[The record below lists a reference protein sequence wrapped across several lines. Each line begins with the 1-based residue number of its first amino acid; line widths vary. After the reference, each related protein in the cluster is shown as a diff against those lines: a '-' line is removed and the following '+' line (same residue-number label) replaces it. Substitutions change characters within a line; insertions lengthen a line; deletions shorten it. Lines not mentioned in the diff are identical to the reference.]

1 MVELKVQVSVVVGG
15 GNIFRGLEASAQ
27 GIERA
32 VADYMGMLATVI
44 NALALQ
50 DAMEKA
56 GVPTRVMSA
65 ITMNEVAE
73 PYIRR
78 RAIRHLEKGRVL
90 IFGAGTGSPFFTTDT
105 AAALRATEIG
115 AEAILKGTKVDG
127 IYDRDPVLHPEARK
141 FSRLTYFEVIAKVP
155 AGHGH
160 HRGDHGHGA
169 EHPHRRLQ
177 TPGTGKH
184 EKSGARPGS
193 RHRGGEARA
202 MKDDVLKET
211 RRKMDKVLE
220 AMARDLSRVRTGRA
234 SVALL
239 EGIKVDCYGAVM
251 PIAQV
256 ASLAA
261 PEPRLLTVQPWDPTV
276 LSDIEKAILK
286 SDLGLTPM
294 NDGKIIRLPIP
305 ALTTERRKDL
315 VKMVKKMEE
324 EAKVALRNVRR
335 EANEDLKEM
344 KKEKLLPEDEAHK
357 GQDEVQKITDDYI
370 RKAEAQAAEKEKE
383 IMAF

>member
-1 MVELKVQVSVVVGG
+1 
-15 GNIFRGLEASAQ
+15 
-27 GIERA
+27 
-32 VADYMGMLATVI
+32 
-44 NALALQ
+44 
-50 DAMEKA
+50 
-56 GVPTRVMSA
+56 
-65 ITMNEVAE
+65 
-73 PYIRR
+73 
-78 RAIRHLEKGRVL
+78 
-90 IFGAGTGSPFFTTDT
+90 
-105 AAALRATEIG
+105 
-115 AEAILKGTKVDG
+115 
-127 IYDRDPVLHPEARK
+127 
-141 FSRLTYFEVIAKVP
+141 
-155 AGHGH
+155 
-160 HRGDHGHGA
+160 
-169 EHPHRRLQ
+169 
-177 TPGTGKH
+177 
-184 EKSGARPGS
+184 
-193 RHRGGEARA
+193 

-239 EGIKVDCYGAVM
+239 EGIKVDCYGASM

-305 ALTTERRKDL
+305 ALTTDRRKEL

-344 KKEKLLPEDEAHK
+344 KKEKLLAEDEAHK
-357 GQDEVQKITDDYI
+357 GQDEVQKITDDFI
-370 RKAEAQAAEKEKE
+370 RKAEGQAAEKEKE
-383 IMAF
+383 IMTF